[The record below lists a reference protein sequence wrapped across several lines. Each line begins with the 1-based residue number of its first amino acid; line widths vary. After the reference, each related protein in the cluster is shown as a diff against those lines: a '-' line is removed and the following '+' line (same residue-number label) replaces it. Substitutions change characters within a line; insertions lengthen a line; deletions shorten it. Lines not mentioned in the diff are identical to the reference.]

1 MARLSFNELKRPAWT
16 TDGNL
21 SVHASKPEDARTDY
35 RLLPAGLRAFERHLG
50 HMEAIIKAS
59 KT

>member
-16 TDGNL
+16 RDGNL
-21 SVHASKPEDARTDY
+21 SVHASKPEDARTAY
-35 RLLPAGLRAFERHLG
+35 RLLPAGRRAFERYLG